1 MKDNNMVFGKT
12 IFLLEFIL
20 FLIIPFV
27 IWWSSTPTNILNSN
41 SLFKLLETIGICG
54 SAIILCVDIPVGIIG
69 IIYAKRMTK
78 LRTATIVLSIINLV
92 AGSIEVFMLLLIF
105 CAVVFGGVTVWEFP
119 IYQKTIR
126 HTKTTVQVE
135 PWLFC

>member
-12 IFLLEFIL
+12 IFLLELIL
-20 FLIIPFV
+20 FLIIPFD

-41 SLFKLLETIGICG
+41 SLFKLLETIGICA

-78 LRTATIVLSIINLV
+78 LRKATIVLSIINLV

-105 CAVVFGGVTVWEFP
+105 CAVVFGGVTV
-119 IYQKTIR
+119 
-126 HTKTTVQVE
+126 
-135 PWLFC
+135 

>member
-1 MKDNNMVFGKT
+1 MKDNNMVFGKI
-12 IFLLEFIL
+12 IFWLELIL
-20 FLIIPFV
+20 FLAIPFD

-78 LRTATIVLSIINLV
+78 LRKATIALSIINLV

-105 CAVVFGGVTVWEFP
+105 CAVVFGGVTV
-119 IYQKTIR
+119 
-126 HTKTTVQVE
+126 
-135 PWLFC
+135 